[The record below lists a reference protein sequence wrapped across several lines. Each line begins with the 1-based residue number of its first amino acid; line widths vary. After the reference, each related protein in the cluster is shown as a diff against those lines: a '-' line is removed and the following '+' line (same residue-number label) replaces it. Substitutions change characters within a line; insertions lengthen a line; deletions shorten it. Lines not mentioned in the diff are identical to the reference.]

1 MNKRQQS
8 LNKDAE
14 LKEKERRFYHRNIE
28 AMRWCNREGFVLY
41 AAAQSRNT
49 QMVKIFKQKGEKFLP
64 LSNRLYNQEDP
75 KDVMAYIAAIDAEY
89 ERVYNSKKEN

>member
-1 MNKRQQS
+1 MNKRQQRIE
-8 LNKDAE
+8 KDAE
-14 LKEKERRFYHRNIE
+14 LKENERRFYHRNIE

-64 LSNRLYNQEDP
+64 LSNKLYNQEDS
-75 KDVMAYIAAIDAEY
+75 KDVMAYIAAIDSEY
-89 ERVYNSKKEN
+89 ERIYNLKKEN

>member
-49 QMVKIFKQKGEKFLP
+49 QMVKVFKQKGEKFLP